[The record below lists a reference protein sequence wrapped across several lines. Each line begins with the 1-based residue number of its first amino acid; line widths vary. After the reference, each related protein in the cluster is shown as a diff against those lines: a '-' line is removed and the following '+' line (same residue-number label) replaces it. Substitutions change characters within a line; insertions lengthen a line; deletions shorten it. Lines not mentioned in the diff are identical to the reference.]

1 MEIKKYAISESMAEA
16 AKNSYSFSDYEKGSA
31 TSSYESYLERFAGE
45 IDRLIEKY
53 PKNATEKAKELCQ
66 YYADKYARKLAE
78 VINRD
83 NEITARVPSVMIAGA
98 SNFPVRKKEKQ
109 IAALSKLYQE
119 NGDLFTPEDCYYMK
133 KIRTILTNNVIYSDD
148 ACVLEKLNDKLAD
161 LQAAHKEKV
170 KRNGYYRKHKTM
182 VGYEGLSEETAKS
195 IDEKIANDFSWNNQ
209 PYPSWHLQNENA
221 EIKRIQ
227 TRIAEITKA
236 KEEAANPTENKYLNV
251 EGVEVVEN
259 ADAMRIQLLFDG
271 KPEESVRSLLKSYGF
286 RWSPKFSAWQRQLN
300 VNGKRA
306 VDAVL
311 KILKERGGGENA

>member
-1 MEIKKYAISESMAEA
+1 MATRRQSRECALQMLYACDNCSMDEQAIFMCFDEILPVEIPYR
-16 AKNSYSFSDYEKGSA
+16 
-31 TSSYESYLERFAGE
+31 TFAVELYRGVCSHREE

-161 LQAAHKEKV
+161 LQAAHKEKI
-170 KRNGYYRKHKTM
+170 KRN
-182 VGYEGLSEETAKS
+182 
-195 IDEKIANDFSWNNQ
+195 
-209 PYPSWHLQNENA
+209 
-221 EIKRIQ
+221 
-227 TRIAEITKA
+227 
-236 KEEAANPTENKYLNV
+236 
-251 EGVEVVEN
+251 
-259 ADAMRIQLLFDG
+259 
-271 KPEESVRSLLKSYGF
+271 
-286 RWSPKFSAWQRQLN
+286 
-300 VNGKRA
+300 
-306 VDAVL
+306 
-311 KILKERGGGENA
+311 